1 MASHITYDGV
11 TGAGGNIFGG
21 IKFWVSVSVPQR
33 SSIIE
38 KIESN
43 GGVVVP
49 REKDADMLI
58 ADHAKK
64 NSPPE
69 SYSWKFI
76 TDSVNAGIIQV
87 EDKYLN
93 GQVPS
98 APNARRSILAG
109 HHARK
114 TRRPFTTHDDAL
126 IAKYVLKEG
135 INTAGNVLYMKLE
148 DEYPHHPWQSWRA
161 RWVKALSFKSD
172 EELKRLARLANVN
185 SHNAPT
191 TAEHTIGRH
200 QREEPPQ
207 APRANSDSSAG
218 REPSRNRTEPSPR
231 VSRVCTSE
239 AALRP
244 EALSPTHP
252 TGRNRTEDAVHEP
265 SGDAV
270 EEGTSQYHD
279 AAGLDESAAF
289 EEQEA
294 VENERQGEHEAHD
307 RGQEE
312 AGEEPEDQQEEEDT
326 QDDDVSIDGGPSSF
340 SERDQ
345 FFSDLRDYCEAND
358 KRLHTRCVIED
369 HEIDLFDLYQAVSA
383 QSVPLD
389 EVDWKQVAEGVGL
402 GRSQR
407 KEVTAGLLESSYNRY
422 LGDFVDAM
430 MSFEDNEEDPDE
442 DIAEEDRAV
451 YGDEETA
458 NNSTTPQSSHQDRVL
473 SSMVSGP
480 GEQSSR
486 KRLPDERP
494 STPER
499 LPKRRRTMHTEIP
512 MTPEDKLRTTARLS
526 APLSAPGNLQRI
538 TDEEQA
544 ETGEPSQRTPR
555 QQPPAE
561 ELFDMTPSQ
570 QLRSE
575 TELVVNPEHAETP
588 TLYFSP
594 TAARLGQRNDGRLE
608 TIQEGVPSTYTPKR
622 RLPKKRTLPAS
633 FEEAQSPRSR
643 EQRRKQLRE
652 ELERRRQ
659 QQQQQQHHEQQ
670 QQEQQQRQQEE
681 QQQEQQ
687 QEEQQRDE
695 RQRRDERQTH
705 EQDRSRAPQ
714 QQLDNGQEQRLQQL
728 RQDAA
733 GSSNPDEQI
742 IEANVEENK
751 EEFRRCKKDYLS
763 RGYKKHEII
772 EAMRRTTMTPGEVMD
787 IVIESLRAG
796 RGVPDNYEGIWTDR
810 DDSQLRYVVRV
821 GGLERMPGDDTE
833 GRRRKEKA
841 QKMLDRLLHKHGE
854 ARVELRRKFLREVA
868 LAEQEM
874 ERGLRA

>member
-11 TGAGGNIFGG
+11 TGSGGNIFGG

-98 APNARRSILAG
+98 ASTARRSILAG
-109 HHARK
+109 PHARK
-114 TRRPFTTHDDAL
+114 TRTPFTTHDDAL

-148 DEYPHHPWQSWRA
+148 DELAWTSQP
-161 RWVKALSFKSD
+161 LSRNKRQWKMNAKENTKPTIAD
-172 EELKRLARLANVN
+172 KKRL
-185 SHNAPT
+185 
-191 TAEHTIGRH
+191 E
-200 QREEPPQ
+200 Q
-207 APRANSDSSAG
+207 
-218 REPSRNRTEPSPR
+218 SRKTNRKR
-231 VSRVCTSE
+231 K
-239 AALRP
+239 
-244 EALSPTHP
+244 THK
-252 TGRNRTEDAVHEP
+252 TMM
-265 SGDAV
+265 
-270 EEGTSQYHD
+270 
-279 AAGLDESAAF
+279 
-289 EEQEA
+289 
-294 VENERQGEHEAHD
+294 
-307 RGQEE
+307 
-312 AGEEPEDQQEEEDT
+312 
-326 QDDDVSIDGGPSSF
+326 
-340 SERDQ
+340 DQ

-369 HEIDLFDLYQAVSA
+369 HEVDLFDLYQAVSA

-389 EVDWKQVAEGVGL
+389 EVDWKQVAEAVGL

-422 LGDFVDAM
+422 LGDFVEAM

-442 DIAEEDRAV
+442 DITEEDRV
-451 YGDEETA
+451 VSGDEETA
-458 NNSTTPQSSHQDRVL
+458 NNSTTPQSSQHNRVL
-473 SSMVSGP
+473 SSKVSGP
-480 GEQSSR
+480 GESNSR

-499 LPKRRRTMHTEIP
+499 MPKRRRTMHTEIP

-561 ELFDMTPSQ
+561 ESFDTTPSQ

-608 TIQEGVPSTYTPKR
+608 TIQEGVPSTYTPIR
-622 RLPKKRTLPAS
+622 RPPKKRTLPAS

-643 EQRRKQLRE
+643 EQRRSQLRE

-659 QQQQQQHHEQQ
+659 QQRQQQ
-670 QQEQQQRQQEE
+670 QQEQRQQQQQQQEE
-681 QQQEQQ
+681 QQQEEQQQEEQQQEEQQQEEQQQEEQQQEEQQQEEQQQEEQQ

-695 RQRRDERQTH
+695 RQRRDERQAH
-705 EQDRSRAPQ
+705 EQDRGRTPQ
-714 QQLDNGQEQRLQQL
+714 QQPDNGQEQRPQQL
-728 RQDAA
+728 RQEAT
-733 GSSNPDEQI
+733 GPSNPDEQDV
-742 IEANVEENK
+742 EANVEENK

-821 GGLERMPGDDTE
+821 GGLERMPGDDPE

>member
-148 DEYPHHPWQSWRA
+148 DEE
-161 RWVKALSFKSD
+161 D
-172 EELKRLARLANVN
+172 TN
-185 SHNAPT
+185 
-191 TAEHTIGRH
+191 
-200 QREEPPQ
+200 
-207 APRANSDSSAG
+207 
-218 REPSRNRTEPSPR
+218 
-231 VSRVCTSE
+231 
-239 AALRP
+239 
-244 EALSPTHP
+244 
-252 TGRNRTEDAVHEP
+252 GRNRRRPPGLILTPVRVGNLLGIVP
-265 SGDAV
+265 SPHLEFLESAPAKQLCAQRHYPRHILLGETARKTRFMNQV
-270 EEGTSQYHD
+270 VMQLKKGHLNTTMQLAWTSQPLSKNKRQWKMN
-279 AAGLDESAAF
+279 GK
-289 EEQEA
+289 
-294 VENERQGEHEAHD
+294 ENTKPMIADKKRLEKSQKTNRKRKTHK
-307 RGQEE
+307 
-312 AGEEPEDQQEEEDT
+312 T
-326 QDDDVSIDGGPSSF
+326 MI
-340 SERDQ
+340 
-345 FFSDLRDYCEAND
+345 DLRDYCEAND

-458 NNSTTPQSSHQDRVL
+458 NNSTTPQSSHHNRVL

-561 ELFDMTPSQ
+561 ESFDMTPSQ

-575 TELVVNPEHAETP
+575 TELVANPEHAETP